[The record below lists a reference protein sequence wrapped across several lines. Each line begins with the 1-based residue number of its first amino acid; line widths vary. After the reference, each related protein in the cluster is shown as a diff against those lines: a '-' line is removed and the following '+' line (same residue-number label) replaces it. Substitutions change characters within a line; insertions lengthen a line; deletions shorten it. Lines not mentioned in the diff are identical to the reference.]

1 MVNLWHLRI
10 GHINKKLKHLQ
21 QELIISMKRTSIWC
35 TPCIE
40 GKQHRIKYPKEGAFI
55 STWMFKL
62 IHFCKQTCIDIVGT
76 L

>member
-1 MVNLWHLRI
+1 MALKD
-10 GHINKKLKHLQ
+10 GHINKNW
-21 QELIISMKRTSIWC
+21 LIDIQTLARGVDHFNEKDNIWC

-62 IHFCKQTCIDIVGT
+62 IDFCKQTCMDVVGN